1 MRASTIGIAIL
12 TLSTAALAQV
22 TRTPVEQKNAPAN
35 ASMSGNDTSASDM
48 PGNDAT
54 TNGATLNDTDAKTE
68 PATPRR

>member
-1 MRASTIGIAIL
+1 MRAPTIGIAIL

-35 ASMSGNDTSASDM
+35 ASMPGNDTSASDM

-54 TNGATLNDTDAKTE
+54 TDGATANDTDAKTE